1 MMQKYVY
8 IKTFL
13 YYTQN
18 MNANEKWVK
27 PDLKDLG
34 EAKDIIKNVFRAGTG
49 DTEPG
54 MVNILA
60 SSL

>member
-1 MMQKYVY
+1 M
-8 IKTFL
+8 I
-13 YYTQN
+13 
-18 MNANEKWVK
+18 EKETWVK

-34 EAKDIIKNVFRAGTG
+34 EAKDIIKNVFRLGTG

-54 MVNILA
+54 MENTLA

>member
-1 MMQKYVY
+1 M
-8 IKTFL
+8 I
-13 YYTQN
+13 
-18 MNANEKWVK
+18 EKETWVK

-34 EAKDIIKNVFRAGTG
+34 EAKDIIKNVFRLGTG

-54 MVNILA
+54 MVNTLA